1 MYLFI
6 SVGVN
11 TGLGDSLG
19 GCSRLLSREQRY
31 SIGGQRGERPPLHQ
45 AAGPDH
51 PEEHPGDQDPAW
63 DPGREGEYIQ

>member
-31 SIGGQRGERPPLHQ
+31 CIGGQRGERPPLHTSL
-45 AAGPDH
+45 GPNH
-51 PEEHPGDQDPAW
+51 FKKYFGNQDVT
-63 DPGREGEYIQ
+63 